1 MAGIMTSLPEKRY
14 LPVNLENEA
23 NEIFKLAQKK
33 PRLQA
38 HEEIE
43 NCTLARKENGT
54 SEIITTPPEMSTNQ
68 NNCDDP
74 NPFLELL
81 AEMNDSKNAT
91 KPYVQYIKSLST
103 KYPGILM
110 TSETGKQSSSNEDT
124 RCLEQDVKSQAK
136 PTNEKAITESLELD
150 VKPRAK
156 SANENGITE
165 SLELDVNPHAMPT
178 NENGVTESLD
188 LDVKLHA
195 KSTNENGVTESLDL
209 DVKLHAKSTNEN
221 GVTES
226 LDLDV
231 KLHAKSTNEES
242 TTESLELAAKPRKLT
257 NGKETD
263 TNSVDIFGNCF
274 TTKERNKITV
284 ACPHC
289 QKKVRALGF
298 IPHLSYCMGVG
309 IRKRT
314 RNSYKNFY

>member
-1 MAGIMTSLPEKRY
+1 MAGIMTSVPEKRY

-23 NEIFKLAQKK
+23 NETVKLAQKK
-33 PRLQA
+33 PCCMQA
-38 HEEIE
+38 HEKIE

-68 NNCDDP
+68 NNCDDLD
-74 NPFLELL
+74 PFLKLL
-81 AEMNDSKNAT
+81 AEMDDPKNAT

-110 TSETGKQSSSNEDT
+110 TSETGKQSSSNEDA
-124 RCLEQDVKSQAK
+124 RSLEPDIKSQAK
-136 PTNEKAITESLELD
+136 PTNEKGITEILELDVKPHAKSTNEKGITEILELDVKPHAKSTNEKGITESLELD
-150 VKPRAK
+150 VKF
-156 SANENGITE
+156 
-165 SLELDVNPHAMPT
+165 
-178 NENGVTESLD
+178 
-188 LDVKLHA
+188 HA
-195 KSTNENGVTESLDL
+195 KSTNV
-209 DVKLHAKSTNEN
+209 
-221 GVTES
+221 
-226 LDLDV
+226 
-231 KLHAKSTNEES
+231 ES
-242 TTESLELAAKPRKLT
+242 TTESLELGAKPRIKLT

-263 TNSVDIFGNCF
+263 ANPVDIFGNCF

-298 IPHLSYCMGVG
+298 ISHLSYCMGVG